1 MFAKFQQKI
10 IFPDSMNRKLNIKGY
25 KELFIVF
32 ISIIFTELLFRVFR
46 SFFQKKVV
54 LKSIESLEQNGFE
67 NLKVNS
73 IFFKDSIFFSFLGES
88 IFYCTIFIIITAVFF
103 FFRKKIMWS
112 DITENKSIRIL
123 ILLTTLIFTYTTT
136 FSSFNYFTENSVVID
151 RVLIIIF
158 SILVYFSPLF
168 LVYFLTILFL
178 QYASYDF
185 PFNQF
190 SFTDKLLPL
199 SILIYTFCSA
209 IFFLVIKTKSKF
221 QFDKIWL
228 IGSLIIVF
236 GSYFSPFLSK
246 VSISPIFIDWFLM
259 EDFSLAFDIYLAR
272 GWLLNLNQD
281 IIGHIKDFVFNFQK
295 PLLFISF
302 LIEGIAILLFV
313 KRKISIL
320 IISLFTT
327 LNIAIFSLSA
337 IFFWKWILFNLM
349 FIGYLIFTK
358 PNFNFKNKWALI
370 LFSIIVSYSFSIF
383 PKLGWYSMPY
393 ALNYSLIVEDEEG
406 SSYNIKGNDM
416 APFDIYFTFSRWDV
430 LNKKQLPTST
440 LDPDKL
446 IFYRGLNTE
455 ELIAYQKENGQ
466 NRFNQN
472 KLNKLEFFLI
482 EYFKNFNEKIKSPH
496 FYFKPISHIQNQ
508 VNNKFFFNKKVKKV
522 KIVATEFWFE
532 KNKISSNQSIIKTI
546 KI

>member
-10 IFPDSMNRKLNIKGY
+10 IFPDSMNRILNIKGY
-25 KELFIVF
+25 KELFVVF
-32 ISIIFTELLFRVFR
+32 ISIIFTELFFRVFR
-46 SFFQKKVV
+46 SFFHKKVV
-54 LKSIESLEQNGFE
+54 LKSLESLEQNGFE

-103 FFRKKIMWS
+103 FFRNKIMWS

-168 LVYFLTILFL
+168 LVYFFTILFL
-178 QYASYDF
+178 QYGSYDF

-190 SFTDKLLPL
+190 SYTDKLLPL

-209 IFFLVIKTKSKF
+209 IFFLVLKKKSKF
-221 QFDKIWL
+221 QYNKIWL

-236 GSYFSPFLSK
+236 GSYFSPFILK
-246 VSISPIFIDWFLM
+246 VLISPNLIDWFII
-259 EDFSLAFDIYLAR
+259 EDFGLALERYIAR

-281 IIGHIKDFVFNFQK
+281 IIGYIKDFVFNFQK
-295 PLLFISF
+295 PLLLISF
-302 LIEGIAILLFV
+302 IIEGIAIFLFL

-320 IISLFTT
+320 IISLFTI

-358 PNFNFKNKWALI
+358 PNFDFKNKGIVI
-370 LFSIIVSYSFSIF
+370 LFSIIVSFTLAIF

-393 ALNYSLIVEDEEG
+393 TLNYSLIVEDKEG
-406 SSYNIKGNDM
+406 TNYNVKGNDM

-430 LNKKQLPTST
+430 LDKNQLPTST
-440 LDPDKL
+440 SNYDELK
-446 IFYRGLNTE
+446 FYRSLNTE
-455 ELIAYQKENGQ
+455 ELIKYQKKNGQ
-466 NRFNQN
+466 NRFNQD
-472 KLNKLEFFLI
+472 KLNKLEFFLS
-482 EYFKNFNEKIKSPH
+482 EYFKNFNKKIKSPH
-496 FYFKPISHIQNQ
+496 FYLKPISHIQTQ
-508 VNNKFFFNKKVKKV
+508 VNNKFLFDKKVKKV
-522 KIVATEFWFE
+522 KIVATEYWFE